1 MFNNPSYFRA
11 GCGAPDA
18 FPFFGNTDPSH
29 SYGWDPATQAEVL
42 WEHAKTDQEKAWVIG
57 WKSHLAMDGAVHGFA
72 NTYAA
77 LAMKRHVKAAANVN
91 RPQVWDTFTPSN
103 FLGHIAAES
112 WVNSFF
118 VYAANPASTKL
129 DTPTE
134 FAQRMYLSRGSPL
147 RQHYSRLLSVW
158 KPGSTGDI
166 KTKIAGERPG
176 VLATL
181 FHRGLEHLNQFEEY
195 HTQQQYLW
203 TGHMK
208 FYDGKSDF
216 DGVLH
221 HFVAKAF
228 SFWHQHRV
236 EKIQNIYKAWTTTT
250 VALQTAVSARAG
262 AEDLLKAMKPL
273 DTAVSAYAS
282 IDLLSPELIPAPV
295 RKMYEAV
302 KTFFKHIQEA
312 VSKVVKEIVMKV
324 LEPVIAQVKEI
335 AQVASG
341 KLIDRSLDKNARNHA
356 RGLLARAGLVRS
368 ATHGEPDAKG
378 IFGKE
383 VHAGIDGAKDA
394 GTNIGNRTR
403 LMQYPFYRN
412 AFMGVVGVLGDQNS
426 IRNLPSADFTNGFRC
441 TDAFVNSRKSNDG
454 RFTGILK
461 GTDAWYNAT
470 VEACHTPQ
478 FTRVESRAFISYD
491 YVAQYSP
498 LLTSSKGFDF
508 GAMIATALRGLAG
521 VLGQAGDWMWG
532 VTKQI
537 TELLLNKAT
546 TAIVHLWTGVKKEI
560 DKVVTNV
567 TGTVNAGVRKVTD
580 WVGFQLCNGK
590 CNAENVP
597 FLTCW
602 KGRSTC
608 DARRKSCFE
617 GCDNRFKK

>member
-1 MFNNPSYFRA
+1 MAQESSNRRPYENFLKLERPATSQVATQCKGVPAMSRSVIRNLAMTAASVAALGSLTGSAWGYALNAHVAICQHVLDRMQTKGGGVFNTIGIPDMTPVTATADASPDPRVGIAAGAPRRGTFTPYQLNPEVARIVFNNPSYFRA

-57 WKSHLAMDGAVHGFA
+57 WKAHLAMDGAVHGFA

-216 DGVLH
+216 DGILH

-228 SFWHQHRV
+228 SLWHQHRV
-236 EKIQNIYKAWTTTT
+236 EKIH
-250 VALQTAVSARAG
+250 
-262 AEDLLKAMKPL
+262 M
-273 DTAVSAYAS
+273 
-282 IDLLSPELIPAPV
+282 LS
-295 RKMYEAV
+295 
-302 KTFFKHIQEA
+302 
-312 VSKVVKEIVMKV
+312 
-324 LEPVIAQVKEI
+324 
-335 AQVASG
+335 
-341 KLIDRSLDKNARNHA
+341 N
-356 RGLLARAGLVRS
+356 
-368 ATHGEPDAKG
+368 
-378 IFGKE
+378 
-383 VHAGIDGAKDA
+383 
-394 GTNIGNRTR
+394 GT
-403 LMQYPFYRN
+403 
-412 AFMGVVGVLGDQNS
+412 
-426 IRNLPSADFTNGFRC
+426 
-441 TDAFVNSRKSNDG
+441 
-454 RFTGILK
+454 
-461 GTDAWYNAT
+461 
-470 VEACHTPQ
+470 
-478 FTRVESRAFISYD
+478 
-491 YVAQYSP
+491 
-498 LLTSSKGFDF
+498 
-508 GAMIATALRGLAG
+508 
-521 VLGQAGDWMWG
+521 
-532 VTKQI
+532 
-537 TELLLNKAT
+537 
-546 TAIVHLWTGVKKEI
+546 
-560 DKVVTNV
+560 
-567 TGTVNAGVRKVTD
+567 
-580 WVGFQLCNGK
+580 
-590 CNAENVP
+590 
-597 FLTCW
+597 
-602 KGRSTC
+602 
-608 DARRKSCFE
+608 
-617 GCDNRFKK
+617 